1 MPRRSASSASKRA
14 PVWLTSPWPS
24 VVTFSLGKRRL
35 GGSQRLRFTSKVTLL
50 VGVLLVLSQFSLT
63 RRALWWMVAAHC
75 PWE

>member
-35 GGSQRLRFTSKVTLL
+35 GGSQRLRFTFKVTLL
-50 VGVLLVLSQFSLT
+50 VGVLLVLRVHARLG
-63 RRALWWMVAAHC
+63 RA
-75 PWE
+75 